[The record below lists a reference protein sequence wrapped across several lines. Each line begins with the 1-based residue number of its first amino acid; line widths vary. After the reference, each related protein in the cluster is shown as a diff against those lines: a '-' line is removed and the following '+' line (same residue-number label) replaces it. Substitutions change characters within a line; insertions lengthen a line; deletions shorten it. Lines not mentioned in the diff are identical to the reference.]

1 MVEDIDSEER
11 RCPGEDKDK
20 DVWRDSVDA
29 GRRPSLTPPKLDVEG
44 ESLPFWEGEPPNII
58 SPDLRTWT
66 LSGRLR
72 RTGGG
77 SGGSGGDGWCM
88 DFERKT
94 RAEGD
99 ASGVLGLGL
108 RNGDCCGVT
117 LLDPYAAGVEL

>member
-11 RCPGEDKDK
+11 RCPGEDKD
-20 DVWRDSVDA
+20 VWRDSVDP
-29 GRRPSLTPPKLDVEG
+29 GRRPSLTRPKLDVEV
-44 ESLPFWEGEPPNII
+44 ESLPFWEGVLPNMI

-72 RTGGG
+72 RMGGG

-99 ASGVLGLGL
+99 ASGVFVLGLGL

-117 LLDPYAAGVEL
+117 LLDPYAAGVVV